1 MLAIRVR
8 SRYSLALLTFLL
20 FVLTQVGA
28 QAESIRIDGS
38 STVYPLTES
47 MAEEFGRARNGDP
60 RILLGISGTTG
71 GFRLFCRGLADIAN
85 ASRPI
90 NKEEMTACAKAGIRY
105 LELPVAFDAITVVI
119 NPRNTWAR
127 SMTVAELSRIWDQES
142 EGLVTRWSDVRPEW
156 PNEKINLFMPGLN
169 SATSEYF
176 LQVIVGKTKSS
187 RRDLTC
193 SENDNILLQGVARDT
208 HALGFFGYPYYLNN
222 ADKLTAVAIDCG
234 CGEAVRPS
242 SETVLAGRYFPLSRP
257 LFIYVRESALKRPA
271 MREFLEFYLRN
282 AEKGAREMGYFPL
295 PEKLY
300 KRALERLG
308 KPQFGTVFDGKTWTG
323 LHIEEVLS
331 HAPKD

>member
-1 MLAIRVR
+1 MSTHRLVL
-8 SRYSLALLTFLL
+8 SLFLALLVML
-20 FVLTQVGA
+20 FVPAGA
-28 QAESIRIDGS
+28 SAESFRIDGS

-47 MAEEFGRARNGDP
+47 LVDAFGRGRNGDP

-71 GFRLFCRGLADIAN
+71 GFRLFCKGHIDIAD

-90 NKEEMTACAKAGIRY
+90 NQAEIEACRAAGIRY

-193 SENDNILLQGVARDT
+193 SENDNILLQGVARDPY
-208 HALGFFGYPYYLNN
+208 ALGFFGYPYFLNN

-282 AEKGAREMGYFPL
+282 AEQGAREMGYFPL
-295 PEKLY
+295 PTKLY
-300 KRALERLG
+300 RQALERLG
-308 KPQFGTVFDGKTWTG
+308 EPRYGSVFDGKTWTG

-331 HAPKD
+331 HAPKE